1 MTGLVYKEL
10 PIEDITHLTRAEFIN
25 GQEQKFYNAL
35 LNSMTEHGMRDPIFI
50 SQRKDK
56 EDKVILKVLVGN
68 NRKVIAK
75 QLGLKLIRS
84 IVKLLDP
91 NDNNIEGRPLNN
103 EQEII
108 DLGEFMQY
116 DDPSS
121 KCEFVF
127 TNTGKEPLIISKAK
141 GTGNV
146 LISVSFFL
154 PLFFFHLL

>member
-10 PIEDITHLTRAEFIN
+10 PIEDITHLTRPEFVN

-35 LNSMTEHGMRDPIFI
+35 LTSMTEHGMRDPVFI
-50 SQRKDK
+50 SQRKNK
-56 EDKVILKVLVGN
+56 ENKVILKVLVGN
-68 NRKVIAK
+68 NRMVIAK

-108 DLGEFMQY
+108 DLFF
-116 DDPSS
+116 S
-121 KCEFVF
+121 KE
-127 TNTGKEPLIISKAK
+127 GLQIKKEPDGIIYEVMPKNLQK
-141 GTGNV
+141 HGK
-146 LISVSFFL
+146 I
-154 PLFFFHLL
+154 

>member
-68 NRKVIAK
+68 NRMVIAK

-108 DLGEFMQY
+108 DLFF
-116 DDPSS
+116 S
-121 KCEFVF
+121 KEGLQIKKDSNGVICEVMPM
-127 TNTGKEPLIISKAK
+127 NPQKY
-141 GTGNV
+141 GN
-146 LISVSFFL
+146 I
-154 PLFFFHLL
+154 

>member
-10 PIEDITHLTRAEFIN
+10 PIEDITHLTRPEFVN

-35 LNSMTEHGMRDPIFI
+35 LTSMTEHGMRDPVFI
-50 SQRKDK
+50 SQRKNK
-56 EDKVILKVLVGN
+56 ENKVILKVLVGN
-68 NRKVIAK
+68 NRMVIAK

-108 DLGEFMQY
+108 DLFF
-116 DDPSS
+116 S
-121 KCEFVF
+121 KE
-127 TNTGKEPLIISKAK
+127 GLQIKKEPELM
-141 GTGNV
+141 
-146 LISVSFFL
+146 
-154 PLFFFHLL
+154 LLLTCSMSELQT

>member
-10 PIEDITHLTRAEFIN
+10 PIEEITHLTRPEFVN

-35 LNSMTEHGMRDPIFI
+35 LTSMTEHGMRDPVFI
-50 SQRKDK
+50 SQRKNK
-56 EDKVILKVLVGN
+56 ENKVILKVLVGN
-68 NRKVIAK
+68 NRMVIAK

-108 DLGEFMQY
+108 DLFF
-116 DDPSS
+116 S
-121 KCEFVF
+121 KE
-127 TNTGKEPLIISKAK
+127 GLQIKKEPDGIIYEVMPKNLQK
-141 GTGNV
+141 HGK
-146 LISVSFFL
+146 I
-154 PLFFFHLL
+154 

>member
-35 LNSMTEHGMRDPIFI
+35 LNSMTEHGMREPIFI

-68 NRKVIAK
+68 NRMVIAK

-108 DLGEFMQY
+108 DLFF
-116 DDPSS
+116 S
-121 KCEFVF
+121 KEGLQIKKDSNGVICEVMPK
-127 TNTGKEPLIISKAK
+127 NPQKY
-141 GTGNV
+141 GN
-146 LISVSFFL
+146 I
-154 PLFFFHLL
+154 

>member
-50 SQRKDK
+50 SQLKDK
-56 EDKVILKVLVGN
+56 DNKVILKVMVGN
-68 NRKVIAK
+68 NRMVIAK
-75 QLGLKLIRS
+75 QLGFKLIRS

-91 NDNNIEGRPLNN
+91 NNNNIEGKPLNN

-108 DLGEFMQY
+108 DLFF
-116 DDPSS
+116 S
-121 KCEFVF
+121 KEGLQIKKDSNGVICEVMPK
-127 TNTGKEPLIISKAK
+127 NPQKY
-141 GTGNV
+141 GT
-146 LISVSFFL
+146 I
-154 PLFFFHLL
+154 